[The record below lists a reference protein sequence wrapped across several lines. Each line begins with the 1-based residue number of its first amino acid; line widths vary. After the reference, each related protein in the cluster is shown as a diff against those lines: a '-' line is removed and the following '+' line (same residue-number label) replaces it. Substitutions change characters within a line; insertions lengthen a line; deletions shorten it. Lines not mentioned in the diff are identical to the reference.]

1 MIPKQ
6 QPSSAQFVS
15 ITTIL
20 LLLLMVQVAWSL
32 FSISSSSKMVD
43 ETQSIPMP
51 SLGHMYEPTVS
62 NHVHKRL
69 PPIIDARSVGIFNGC
84 IASDRMQFIYIKTAK
99 SAGSTTLLWVQFNGR
114 LRRIL
119 TSSRAGVWRENN
131 RFQKVVTN
139 LFFTPNLERIL
150 ALCKHNYVEMGA
162 VLCFFHHQE
171 PL

>member
-51 SLGHMYEPTVS
+51 GLGHIYEPIVS
-62 NHVHKRL
+62 NHVHKAL

-99 SAGSTTLLWVQFNGR
+99 SAGSTTLLGW
-114 LRRIL
+114 LRPSLCPAKNNDTDIFEGW
-119 TSSRAGVWRENN
+119 GVKR
-131 RFQKVVTN
+131 N
-139 LFFTPNLERIL
+139 L
-150 ALCKHNYVEMGA
+150 
-162 VLCFFHHQE
+162 
-171 PL
+171 